1 MIKTA
6 SDEDLHRIASRL
18 FETIRGEFMGKFLEI
33 DRAIEGLRAVQWT
46 QGDRITLNA
55 ESASKQLQSVEY
67 RLKQVEV
74 DIETAHVALMDL
86 AVRAKAAVESAGTRA
101 AADSAARARLQGKLD
116 EVLAIFAR
124 WENDLR

>member
-6 SDEDLHRIASRL
+6 TDEELRRIANNL
-18 FETIRGEFMGKFLEI
+18 FEPIRSEFAGKFIEI
-33 DRAIEGLRAVQWT
+33 ERALDDIRNSHLVQA
-46 QGDRITLNA
+46 DRISLNA

-67 RLKQVEV
+67 RLQQIET
-74 DIETAHVALMDL
+74 DIETAHVALLDL
-86 AVRAKAAVESAGTRA
+86 SARAKAAVESAGTRA
-101 AADSAARARLQGKLD
+101 AADNAARARLQAKLD